1 MTTPNTSEAN
11 ALVDA
16 FFAAREALFGA
27 VGMPG
32 EFGQVADYRD
42 RWRVNLATH
51 KVEIVSPFSGGWI
64 DVFAINEI
72 TSRNEGAGLVIFV
85 TDDGVARIFRSAMF
99 E

>member
-1 MTTPNTSEAN
+1 MTQPETLTAD

-16 FFAAREALFGA
+16 FFAARDALFGA

-32 EFGQVADYRD
+32 EFGQVEDHRG
-42 RWRVNLATH
+42 RWRINLVTH
-51 KVEIVSPFSGGWI
+51 KVEIISSFNGEWI
-64 DVFAINEI
+64 DVFPINEI

-85 TDDGVARIFRSAMF
+85 TDDGVARIFRSAML